1 MASTEAI
8 SSSEANS
15 PRLAS
20 TKPSCTPATHFS
32 CQASERPRESASSI
46 ICPRV
51 KDDRA
56 LVVGVFLRKTALDEL
71 PQMLNILRGDMS
83 FVGPRPLR
91 TVQVYGWLQ
100 EIPQWAVRHQVRPGL
115 SGLAQVVGS
124 YYYSPLQ
131 KLRYDRIY
139 IRHISLAFDL
149 KLLFLAFMVVFY
161 LRWHADWDGHIP
173 RRWLRWGTRPSVRL
187 EARPAEVA
195 AE

>member
-1 MASTEAI
+1 MLPLGRRGPPAPVPDPARHARADDEHEAGMTDDI
-8 SSSEANS
+8 TSEGTNPDDVAV
-15 PRLAS
+15 PVG
-20 TKPSCTPATHFS
+20 PA
-32 CQASERPRESASSI
+32 EPVR
-46 ICPRV
+46 
-51 KDDRA
+51 
-56 LVVGVFLRKTALDEL
+56 TA
-71 PQMLNILRGDMS
+71 P
-83 FVGPRPLR
+83 GPRPLR
-91 TVQVYGWLQ
+91 TVQVYDWLQ
-100 EIPQWAVRHQVRPGL
+100 EIPQWAGRHQVRPGL

-124 YYYSPLQ
+124 YYYPALQ